1 MNEEYLYF
9 RVDPKNADFQW
20 MIILYWLLR
29 AAKTI
34 PVLNNA
40 LESGNGKT
48 RKGSLLT
55 EFTASGVKYLSV

>member
-55 EFTASGVKYLSV
+55 EF